1 MYGPACAD
9 VNEIA
14 GLLPAEEMLEGGL
27 VDYALGAAPHTGAF
41 VIVHEPDPGNRAEL
55 AYFKL
60 GEGPFYVFYTPFHLP
75 QIQVASSIA
84 RAAVLG
90 DATVAPL
97 DGPVCEVLTVAK
109 RDLSAGEVLDGV
121 GGFSTYG
128 LIDNAGTA
136 RQQDALPMGLS
147 EGSRLLHPIR
157 RDQMIRF
164 ADVERPAGRLADWL
178 WEEQAARWPAA
189 TP

>member
-1 MYGPACAD
+1 
-9 VNEIA
+9 
-14 GLLPAEEMLEGGL
+14 
-27 VDYALGAAPHTGAF
+27 

-90 DATVAPL
+90 AATAAPL

-109 RDLSAGEVLDGV
+109 RDLDAGEVLDGV
-121 GGFSTYG
+121 GGFCAYG
-128 LIDNAGTA
+128 LIENAGTA
-136 RQQDALPMGLS
+136 RIQDALPMGLS

-164 ADVERPAGRLADWL
+164 ADVERPSGRLAGSGRTGR
-178 WEEQAARWPAA
+178 QVAAA
-189 TP
+189 TRDPLRRPIGRPPPALPRRPRR